1 MKLIARLSLLIALS
15 AHLNSVAQAS
25 AGCPDLRGTYL
36 CQQNSYRQDTH
47 YVFDQVE
54 DQGVVRYS
62 MSANPP
68 GGATVSSFEFL
79 ADGEYRNITDRITGQ
94 ILNLKAQCVSGAL
107 DVSGTFKTDKGQII
121 RFAENLSLT
130 EQGHLSNESLDINGK
145 LVTEICD
152 RVR

>member
-1 MKLIARLSLLIALS
+1 MLNLRLSFLGALS
-15 AHLNSVAQAS
+15 VHLISVAEAG

-68 GGATVSSFEFL
+68 DGATVSSFEFL
-79 ADGEYRNITDRITGQ
+79 ADGQHRDVTDKVTGQ
-94 ILNLKAQCVSGAL
+94 VLHLKARCESGAL

-130 EQGHLSNESLDINGK
+130 GQGHLSNVSLDINGR